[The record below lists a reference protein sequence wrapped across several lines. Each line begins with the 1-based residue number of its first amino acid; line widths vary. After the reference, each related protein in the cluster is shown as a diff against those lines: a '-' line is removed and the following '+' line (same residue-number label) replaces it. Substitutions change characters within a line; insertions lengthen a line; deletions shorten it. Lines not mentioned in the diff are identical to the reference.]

1 MDIKHFFHIIFKRAW
16 ILLAL
21 PVLTVGVTAYVNIYM
36 VKPAYDSDTTL
47 YVINKT
53 LGLQTGVAY
62 NDLLVN
68 QQLVKDYRELIKS
81 RSVTKTV
88 IEKLK
93 LKDITSEE
101 LAKKV
106 SVNRKNDTQVIQII
120 VRDNDPKLA
129 RDLANAITE
138 VFMDKV
144 MALMKVENVSIVDYA
159 EVPVKPVNA
168 SLLLVV
174 LIALLTSLPA
184 AISIIL
190 LVEYMDNTIKVPEDV
205 TKNLDLPVLG
215 TIPMLNMR

>member
-1 MDIKHFFHIIFKRAW
+1 MDIKHFFHILFKRVW
-16 ILLAL
+16 ILIVL
-21 PVLTVGVTAYVNIYM
+21 PTLTTGAAAYVSVYM

-81 RSVTKTV
+81 RSVTKAA

-93 LKDITSEE
+93 LKNITSQE
-101 LAKKV
+101 LAEKV
-106 SVNRKNDTQVIQII
+106 SVNRKNDTQVIEIV
-120 VRDNDPKLA
+120 VRDNDPKRA
-129 RDLANAITE
+129 RDLTNAMAE

-144 MALMKVENVSIVDYA
+144 VQLMKVENVSIVDYA
-159 EVPVKPVNA
+159 EIPDKPVNT
-168 SLLLVV
+168 SPLLVV
-174 LIALLTSLPA
+174 LIALFTSVPA
-184 AISIIL
+184 AVSMIL
-190 LVEYMDNTIKVPEDV
+190 LLEYMDNTIKIPEDV